1 MMIAPVIR
9 TERLTLRMPQ
19 AGDWQAFRA
28 FRLSGRAA
36 PVFAAETEGL
46 SWTLFAAF
54 FGHWQLRGFGRFII
68 EDRAT
73 AETIGHVG
81 PYFPQGWPEPELT
94 WSLWTDSAE
103 GQGIAYEA
111 ALAARDYVYRNL
123 GWKTAVSFIDS
134 ANTRSIALATR
145 LGAWFERSDPGVV
158 KPFNFYRHPTPGAK
172 P

>member
-1 MMIAPVIR
+1 MIAPVIR

-19 AGDWQAFRA
+19 ASDWEAFRA

-36 PVFAAETEGL
+36 PVFGSETEAL

-68 EDRAT
+68 EERAT
-73 AETIGHVG
+73 GNAVGHVG

-94 WSLWTDSAE
+94 WSLWFDAAE
-103 GQGIAYEA
+103 GQGIAHEA

-123 GWKTAVSFIDS
+123 AWKTAVSFIDS
-134 ANTRSIALATR
+134 ANVRSIALATR
-145 LGAWFERSDPGVV
+145 LGATFERSDPGSV
-158 KPFNFYRHPTPGAK
+158 KPFNFYRHPGPPVTK
-172 P
+172 